1 MRLGVLTGGGDCPG
15 LNAAIRAVVRRAAVG
30 GHQVTGILNGWAGL
44 AAAGA
49 PSTIPLDAPAVSG
62 IIARGGTIL
71 GSSRTNPAGREGGL
85 EAVEGNLRDLQLEAL
100 VAIGGDDTL
109 SVAGA
114 LAGRGAPV
122 VGIPKTMDN
131 DVVGTDACIG
141 FDSAATTVMDA
152 LDKLQT
158 TAASHHRVMV
168 VEVMGRDAGWIAT
181 YAGLAGGAD
190 AILVP
195 ERDFQLETL
204 CQRLL
209 ARTRFG
215 TGSSIVVVA
224 EGAHLGN
231 QVDAP
236 EGKLDAFGHPRLD
249 LRGVGDAL
257 GRAIETRTGI
267 ETRVTVL
274 GHLQRGG
281 SPSLFDR
288 VLATR
293 YGVAAVE
300 ALLAGRFGVMV
311 ALRGN
316 AIVEVPL
323 IEIAGRNRGVD
334 PALYELATL
343 FD

>member
-1 MRLGVLTGGGDCPG
+1 M
-15 LNAAIRAVVRRAAVG
+15 
-30 GHQVTGILNGWAGL
+30 
-44 AAAGA
+44 
-49 PSTIPLDAPAVSG
+49 
-62 IIARGGTIL
+62 
-71 GSSRTNPAGREGGL
+71 
-85 EAVEGNLRDLQLEAL
+85 
-100 VAIGGDDTL
+100 
-109 SVAGA
+109 
-114 LAGRGAPV
+114 

-131 DVVGTDACIG
+131 DVLGTDACIG
-141 FDSAATTVMDA
+141 FDSAATTVMEA

-195 ERDFQLETL
+195 ERGSDINALAE
-204 CQRLL
+204 RLTE
-209 ARTRFG
+209 RRRHG

-224 EGAHLGN
+224 EGAHLTD
-231 QVDAP
+231 QVEEVP

-249 LRGVGDAL
+249 LRSVGDAL
-257 GRAIETRTGI
+257 GRKIEEMTGI

-293 YGVAAVE
+293 YGAAAVE
-300 ALLAGRFGVMV
+300 ALLAGRTGVMV
-311 ALRGN
+311 ALRGDK
-316 AIVEVPL
+316 IVEVPL
-323 IEIAGRNRGVD
+323 VEIAGRESRR
-334 PALYELATL
+334 
-343 FD
+343 

>member
-15 LNAAIRAVVRRAAVG
+15 LNAAIRAVVRRAVVG
-30 GHQVTGILNGWAGL
+30 GHEVTGILNGWAGL

-49 PSTIPLDAPAVSG
+49 PSTMPLDAPAVSG

-71 GSSRTNPAGREGGL
+71 GSSRTNPTGREGGL
-85 EAVEGNLRDLQLEAL
+85 EAVEGNLIQLGLEAL

-114 LAGRGAPV
+114 LSERGAPV

-131 DVVGTDACIG
+131 DVLGTDACIG

-190 AILVP
+190 AILIP
-195 ERDFQLETL
+195 ERGFEIDVL
-204 CQRLL
+204 CQRML

-215 TGSSIVVVA
+215 TGSSIVVIS
-224 EGAHLGN
+224 EGAKLS
-231 QVDAP
+231 DAIEIT

-257 GRAIETRTGI
+257 GRAIEERTGI

-316 AIVEVPL
+316 SIVEVPL
-323 IEIAGRNRGVD
+323 VEIAGKNRGVD
-334 PALYELATL
+334 PALYQLATL